1 MRTGDENST
10 KVLLVG
16 LDLGTEPDFD
26 HSMEELKSLA
36 EAACKE
42 VVGIITQRSGEVNKA
57 FYIGT
62 GKVAEARDFA
72 VQCGAEEVVFD
83 NTLSPSQMRNLGKEL
98 GLPDRVVMRQP
109 FPGPGLAVRIMGK
122 ITLEKLKTLQ
132 DADYILRD
140 EVAKAGLDREIWQY
154 FAVITSTSTVGV
166 MGDSRTYENVIAL
179 RAVTSIDAMTAD
191 WARIPY
197 EVLEKVSSRI
207 VNEVEHANRVVY
219 DITSKPPATIEWE

>member
-83 NTLSPSQMRNLGKEL
+83 NTQIG
-98 GLPDRVVMRQP
+98 
-109 FPGPGLAVRIMGK
+109 
-122 ITLEKLKTLQ
+122 
-132 DADYILRD
+132 
-140 EVAKAGLDREIWQY
+140 
-154 FAVITSTSTVGV
+154 
-166 MGDSRTYENVIAL
+166 
-179 RAVTSIDAMTAD
+179 RAHV
-191 WARIPY
+191 
-197 EVLEKVSSRI
+197 
-207 VNEVEHANRVVY
+207 
-219 DITSKPPATIEWE
+219 